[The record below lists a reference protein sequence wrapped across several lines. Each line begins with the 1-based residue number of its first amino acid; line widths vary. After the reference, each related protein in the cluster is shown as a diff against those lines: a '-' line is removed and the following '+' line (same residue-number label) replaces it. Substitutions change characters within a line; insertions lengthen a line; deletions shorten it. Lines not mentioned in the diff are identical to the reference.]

1 MILAPQ
7 ANVKW
12 TLAPQANVK
21 WFYSLVGG
29 RKESL

>member
-1 MILAPQ
+1 MILDPQ